1 MEDPDLEAEA
11 KNAEEGEIPTT
22 KDTGLSLDTMT
33 NKSTEIGLEE
43 LNHTL
48 PTPPG
53 EGIPVTLDNS

>member
-11 KNAEEGEIPTT
+11 KKAEGEIPIT
-22 KDTGLSLDTMT
+22 KDTGLSLDTVT
-33 NKSTEIGLEE
+33 NKSTEIGLAE